1 MAIVRAITA
10 MASLLA
16 LAALS
21 SSDLAD
27 GAIAPSPITTL
38 NLALRDA
45 AQHGSFRATDSS
57 VVLGH
62 GYASTADVGVAEGQQ
77 RISVTPRGQAR
88 VVVVGGVAY
97 IGGNQ
102 TGLMDYFGF
111 PAAAARKAGSRWVS
125 IPSSNP
131 GYAPASAN
139 VLRGSVLTSLTPSG
153 RLAETAPTKIDGTAV
168 IGIAGAGPALRSGGA
183 ASSLTLFVSRAGAP
197 LPVRAV
203 LSDKQGDHESITLG
217 SWNER
222 VALKAPRGAIAIA
235 TLVAS
240 K

>member
-1 MAIVRAITA
+1 MAMVRAITA
-10 MASLLA
+10 TGALLA

-27 GAIAPSPITTL
+27 GASAPSATTTL

-45 AQHGSFRATDSS
+45 AQHSSFRATDSS
-57 VVLGH
+57 VLLGH
-62 GYASTADVGVAEGQQ
+62 GYASTADVGVDEGQQ
-77 RISVTPRGQAR
+77 RISIAPGGQAR

-97 IGGNQ
+97 ISGNQ
-102 TGLMDYFGF
+102 AGLMRYFGF

-125 IPSSNP
+125 IPSSSP
-131 GYAPASAN
+131 GYAPASQN
-139 VLRGSVLTSLTPSG
+139 VLRGSVLTALTPSG
-153 RLAETAPTKIDGTAV
+153 RLAETAPTRIDGTAV
-168 IGIAGAGPALRSGGA
+168 IGIAGTGPALRSGGA
-183 ASSLTLFVSRAGAP
+183 ASSLTLFVSSAGAP

-222 VALKAPRGAIAIA
+222 VALKAPHGAIAIA
-235 TLVAS
+235 TLAAS
-240 K
+240 Q